1 MKMTCSYMKYR
12 YIRKDTEVN
21 KGPGIDLE
29 KGPDTELDK
38 GPETVMDMEPD
49 VDMHKTRAAGLD
61 KEPNTDLEKNPE
73 SDLSISKHP
82 DPNVD
87 MKADTDVNKRPQ
99 VNLDMK
105 EDTVLVNRSDTDVNK
120 QLDRELDM
128 KSGTNLHNKPNA
140 NLDMNSDTAQ
150 RNGDKKKMDNGPEV
164 QVNKAA
170 DSNLKM
176 GQGKDL
182 NMRPKSNM
190 TATSYQ
196 NKNNAQN
203 TEIKSFK
210 EKIAT
215 NPNPNQLISK
225 KTHILIFATMR
236 SGSSFLGQ
244 VFSHHPDVFY
254 LFEPLYHAEQSS
266 IKNAEKHAEILKNL
280 FSCNLNSLEPYIIPR
295 PKNHITWS
303 LFRRGASKAMCS
315 PPVCNLYHPSKL
327 GTEEKDCIQKCPSLN
342 LTLAAKAC
350 SQRQHVVIKTV
361 RISDINAIRTLV
373 EDPKLNVK
381 VIQLVRDPRGI
392 LCSRIRTFGFN
403 GNLWNMWRES
413 GQKPKSLNMGPMKE
427 ICNNFFSST
436 NTALK
441 QPSWLKGRYMLV
453 RYEDLALD
461 PIHWAQKL
469 LSYTGIS
476 QDNRVFSWL
485 QSTINGGNKVLTNK
499 AFGTVRNSAAEAEDW
514 RLKLPY
520 VVTTYTQDLCRQTL
534 EQLGYKTVSSRE
546 ELTNMSLSLVQDKQF
561 LP

>member
-1 MKMTCSYMKYR
+1 MKYR

-150 RNGDKKKMDNGPEV
+150 RNGDKKKMDNGPE
-164 QVNKAA
+164 
-170 DSNLKM
+170 
-176 GQGKDL
+176 
-182 NMRPKSNM
+182 
-190 TATSYQ
+190 
-196 NKNNAQN
+196 
-203 TEIKSFK
+203 
-210 EKIAT
+210 
-215 NPNPNQLISK
+215 
-225 KTHILIFATMR
+225 
-236 SGSSFLGQ
+236 